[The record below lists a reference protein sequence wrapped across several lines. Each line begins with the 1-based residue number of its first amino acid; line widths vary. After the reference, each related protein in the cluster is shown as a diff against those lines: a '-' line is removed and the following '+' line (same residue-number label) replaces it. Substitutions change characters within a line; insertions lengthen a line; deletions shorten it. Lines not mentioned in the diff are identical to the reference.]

1 MKATTAAAGALL
13 GLLIAVIG
21 LALPVAAATPPALQV
36 SAGPFHDGQLIS
48 ISVGPNHFFTPY
60 SRVNVLECADP
71 GGKKA
76 NLPTSV
82 STCDG
87 NTIQGNT
94 ILVKKDGSFSEHG
107 FQLFALPNVPT
118 LGELPNGQPVCN
130 QKKSCVLYVGQD
142 QIHFTAPKE
151 FSPPFTIQPSSKKS

>member
-1 MKATTAAAGALL
+1 MN
-13 GLLIAVIG
+13 AVST
-21 LALPVAAATPPALQV
+21 VQV
-36 SAGPFHDGQLIS
+36 HRG
-48 ISVGPNHFFTPY
+48 V
-60 SRVNVLECADP
+60 
-71 GGKKA
+71 KA

-118 LGELPNGQPVCN
+118 LGELPNGQPVCS